1 MNITLTDRLFCFS
14 EDEFIVLADAC
25 GVHTVYGFDM
35 RNPQFEKNSEGR
47 YNRTVVN
54 LYKKSVLFPQK
65 TKFVIDDEVEK
76 IFECI
81 GNTKYILKLIYC
93 DGEKAPV
100 CIYPG
105 KTGNVYVC
113 PAADG
118 VDYISIGIKQVEP
131 LGRFLKESG
140 YLPMA
145 ETSSEI
151 MSLRE
156 ENGDEINVPDEVF
169 ESIRG
174 MFFYGVLI
182 ENATRKVMKRI
193 AVVQDGMKEIM
204 VAEDADGNRG
214 GTLYTKERFIKRI
227 CENVEV

>member
-1 MNITLTDRLFCFS
+1 MSRTLTDRLFCFS

-35 RNPQFEKNSEGR
+35 RNPQFDKNIEGR
-47 YNRTVVN
+47 YNRTVVS

-65 TKFVIDDEVEK
+65 NKFVIDGEVEK

-81 GNTKYILKLIYC
+81 GNAKYTLKLMYC
-93 DGEKAPV
+93 NEEKAPL

-105 KTGNVYVC
+105 KLGSVYVC

-118 VDYISIGIKQVEP
+118 VDYIRIGIKRVKS
-131 LGRFLKESG
+131 LGRFLKELG
-140 YLPMA
+140 YLPAA
-145 ETSSEI
+145 EATPEI
-151 MSLRE
+151 MSLRM
-156 ENGDEINVPDEVF
+156 ENGEEINAPDAAF
-169 ESIRG
+169 ESIQG
-174 MFFYGVLI
+174 IFFCGVLI
-182 ENATRKVMKRI
+182 ENETRKVMKRI
-193 AVVQDGMKEIM
+193 AIVQEGMKEIM

-214 GTLYTKERFIKRI
+214 GMLYTKEHFIKRI